1 MNKKNF
7 TIIFWLNIVLL
18 VVNLYIGYTSNKY
31 NYFTIACNI
40 LLAVGMYLLSKNK
53 K

>member
-1 MNKKNF
+1 MYKKFF

-18 VVNLYIGYTSNKY
+18 VVNLYIGFTSNKY
-31 NYFTIACNI
+31 NYFAMASNL